1 MMADKERYMS
11 EEEKLKNVPNAFPI
25 DTTDNSHDNESKAGK
40 QISDETAKGTAVDL
54 SDEPA
59 DATEGHVEPRTEF
72 DNGVNVPI
80 AAKVPNNIRGLNS
93 HELSEGETPKTSL
106 KVSEADTAEEKAAVR
121 KANSAPTTKTKVS
134 VSK

>member
-1 MMADKERYMS
+1 MTKERYMT

-25 DTTDNSHDNESKAGK
+25 DTSDNSHDNTNEAGK
-40 QISDETAKGTAVDL
+40 QISQEVKKGSAVDL

-59 DATEGHVEPRTEF
+59 DATEGSVEPRTKF

-80 AAKVPNNIRGLNS
+80 PAKVPSNIRGLNS

-106 KVSEADTAEEKAAVR
+106 RVSEADTAEEKAAVR

-134 VSK
+134 VNK